1 MKLYGFS
8 SELRASGEETTMLLE
23 GRAIVFNQPTVLYEF
38 DGIQYKEIIASTAL
52 DRADMSD
59 VVLRYNHNGEYIVLA
74 RTRNKSLT
82 LEKRPD
88 GLYMQATLQADIQS
102 HKDVYSAVKSGL
114 VDKMSFGFA
123 VDDGGDSYD
132 QATHTRTIT
141 AIRKLFELS
150 IVDQPAYEQTYVE
163 ARGRLE
169 QLADVEEYRA
179 ALIIRANLLRR
190 TCYEQI

>member
-8 SELRASGEETTMLLE
+8 SELRAAGEETTMLLE
-23 GRAIVFNQPTVLYEF
+23 GRAIVFNQATVLYEF

-82 LEKRPD
+82 LEKRTD
-88 GLYMQATLQADIQS
+88 GLYMRATLQPDIQS
-102 HKDVYSAVKSGL
+102 HKDVYNAVKSGL
-114 VDKMSFGFA
+114 VDKMSFAFA
-123 VDDGGDSYD
+123 VEDNGDSYD

-141 AIRKLFELS
+141 EIRKLFEVS

-169 QLADVEEYRA
+169 QLANVEEYRK
-179 ALIIRANLLRR
+179 ALIIKLNLLRR
-190 TCYEQI
+190 NHIE